1 MLSFLKT
8 KFALFKNRR
17 RRKGLSLQDQCAK
30 VIMHT
35 CSLQL
40 ERAESREL
48 ASTKGAT
55 GPMLLSGGAIT
66 TVIYKVFDV
75 DADKVDKQIRNEPWR
90 AFATVTMRLTLERDP
105 EFEVTLKV
113 GEGHFAQV
121 EPLPRH
127 MNPGLALIAHLST
140 YFPLLPKPHNGPT
153 YAPELGGAA

>member
-8 KFALFKNRR
+8 KFALFKNRLR

-30 VIMHT
+30 VIMHP

-55 GPMLLSGGAIT
+55 G
-66 TVIYKVFDV
+66 
-75 DADKVDKQIRNEPWR
+75 
-90 AFATVTMRLTLERDP
+90 
-105 EFEVTLKV
+105 
-113 GEGHFAQV
+113 
-121 EPLPRH
+121 
-127 MNPGLALIAHLST
+127 LIAHLST